1 MPRIVDELPKTNRG
15 RTRKYNFDDLYEQ
28 LLKTGKAAELVK
40 GEDFTCSGASMRQ
53 FLYRDAGEKN
63 LKIRVR
69 NRTEDD
75 GRDVVTF
82 SVSPADEESDKPE
95 NDGSKGKPSDAGPTG
110 QKPGGAQK

>member
-82 SVSPADEESDKPE
+82 SVEKSDEEKPE
-95 NDGSKGKPSDAGPTG
+95 GKDGDAKQGGQTGQPQGKP
-110 QKPGGAQK
+110 QK